1 MNQELPD
8 IQAGFRKGR
17 GTRDQIANVCWI
29 TEKAREFQKNIY
41 FCFIDYAK
49 ALTVSITTNWK
60 TLQEMEIPDHLICLL
75 QNLYADQEAIVRT
88 RHGTDWFEIEKRN
101 TSRLYIVTLL
111 I

>member
-1 MNQELPD
+1 MDHKKQENY
-8 IQAGFRKGR
+8 RK
-17 GTRDQIANVCWI
+17 TSTSVS
-29 TEKAREFQKNIY
+29 
-41 FCFIDYAK
+41 
-49 ALTVSITTNWK
+49 LT
-60 TLQEMEIPDHLICLL
+60 TLKLSTVDHNKLWEILKEMEIPDHLICLL